1 MKVKQFKHY
10 CQKLG
15 LKPECIRRFRE
26 NVFYLK
32 GKGRRW
38 RFFIN
43 EEDNQVILQVSCV
56 NSEFDRWANSLHATN
71 SFNINEFTFTKMKKF
86 VLDNK

>member
-32 GKGRRW
+32 GKGRYW
-38 RFFIN
+38 RFYVDG
-43 EEDNQVILQVSCV
+43 ESVVLQASCV

-71 SFNINEFTFTKMKKF
+71 SFDINEFTFTKMKKF